1 MNPIRLITRKSP
13 LAQAQATIIQHKLA
27 QLTKTSI
34 QVITTNTPGDQHAQT
49 PIWQLGGKGSFVQSL
64 DQAVL
69 NDQADA
75 AVHCVKDC
83 PAQLPE
89 GLIFAA
95 IDQRAAVHDCLVGLT
110 NFPDTTKPLTI
121 GTSSIRRQQQW
132 LMIRPQDK
140 VQAIRGNI
148 DTRLNQLGQLFDAI
162 ILAAAGLERL
172 ERCVPHTPLPLI
184 PFPPA
189 CGQAAIGVVCRQD
202 SPYRDLLAQLNHQD
216 SACAIDA
223 ERQVIRG
230 LGAQCLAPISVYAI
244 VKGFDITI
252 SAAIYDAPS
261 PLIHQTITGPACEFK
276 QLADQLTM
284 ALIKQGTLERLKK
297 FKSINL

>member
-27 QLTKTSI
+27 QLTKTNI

-75 AVHCVKDC
+75 AIHCVKDC
-83 PAQLPE
+83 PATLTD
-89 GLIFAA
+89 GLIFTA

-110 NFPDTTKPLTI
+110 NFPDTTEPLTI

-148 DTRLNQLGQLFDAI
+148 DTRLNQLGQPFDAI
-162 ILAAAGLERL
+162 ILAAAGLKRL
-172 ERCVPHTPLPLI
+172 DRCVPHTPLPLI
-184 PFPPA
+184 SFPPA
-189 CGQAAIGVVCRQD
+189 CGQAAIGIACRQD
-202 SPYRDLLAQLNHQD
+202 SPHRDLLAQLNHQD
-216 SACAIDA
+216 SAYAIHA
-223 ERQVIRG
+223 ERQVIHG
-230 LGAQCLAPISVYAI
+230 LGAHCLAPISVYAT
-244 VKGFDITI
+244 VKDSEMTIT
-252 SAAIYDAPS
+252 AAIYDAPN
-261 PLIHQTITGPACEFK
+261 PQLHHTITGPISKLE
-276 QLADQLTM
+276 QLTEKLTE
-284 ALIKQGTLERLKK
+284 ALIKQGAKKRLAKI
-297 FKSINL
+297 SHQHS